1 MPQSRQTA
9 EKSSGVERVSAA
21 RIHTAVPSET
31 GELRSAHSAWALLE
45 GEVAQYCQNEPGAG
59 SCNLDSNGG
68 GGFGPKTLSFA
79 PGTDPCTMM
88 TVHDRF
94 KVADTF
100 MPMETVRYELHVV
113 ETPTL
118 WGPSKIHAQIP
129 LGEDR
134 PSASQVLRAAYG
146 TQAAKYDDSAPG
158 GAWLLELAKR
168 AYIKA
173 ARAVPRR
180 VRKSVKVALSARFD
194 RTLER
199 LDRELARLNRAAT

>member
-1 MPQSRQTA
+1 MPQGQTA
-9 EKSSGVERVSAA
+9 ETLGAVERVSKS
-21 RIHTAVPSET
+21 RIYTAVPAES
-31 GELRSAHSAWALLE
+31 GELRAARSAWAPLE
-45 GEVAQYCQNEPGAG
+45 SEVAQYCQNEPGAG

-68 GGFGPKTLSFA
+68 GGFGSKMLSFA
-79 PGTDPCTMM
+79 PGTDPCVMM

-118 WGPSKIHAQIP
+118 WGPSKIAAQIP

-158 GAWLLELAKR
+158 GSRLLEQAKN

-173 ARAVPRR
+173 ARIVPRR
-180 VRKSVKVALSARFD
+180 ERKSRKVALAARFD
-194 RTLER
+194 RQLDS
-199 LDRELARLNRAAT
+199 LDRELARLGRESR